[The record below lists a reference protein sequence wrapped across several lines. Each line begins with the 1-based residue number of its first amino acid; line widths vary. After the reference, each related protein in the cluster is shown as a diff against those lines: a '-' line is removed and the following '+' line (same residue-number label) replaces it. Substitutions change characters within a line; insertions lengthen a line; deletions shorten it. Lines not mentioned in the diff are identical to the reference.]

1 MSLPDWVKQTCEL
14 YGLSY
19 NDAIVS
25 KFTDNAITLNMLP
38 SLVDADWK
46 ELIPQVGVRTA
57 LRKAASDLNPE
68 GGSALQS
75 EINALRSKKDELQ
88 LQEEQQQQIADSYR
102 EQIQMAQGRLQA
114 KTTELLDCQSQ
125 ASLVMSQSTELD
137 TKTTSLAME
146 LESLKTQKVTMA
158 AEKAKV
164 EEERERAQM
173 EARALSNIA
182 AM

>member
-1 MSLPDWVKQTCEL
+1 MQ
-14 YGLSY
+14 
-19 NDAIVS
+19 
-25 KFTDNAITLNMLP
+25 
-38 SLVDADWK
+38 
-46 ELIPQVGVRTA
+46 
-57 LRKAASDLNPE
+57 
-68 GGSALQS
+68 
-75 EINALRSKKDELQ
+75 ALRSKKDELQ
-88 LQEEQQQQIADSYR
+88 LQEEQQQQIADRCHRVHPLTTHPPKSDFFPCSYR

-158 AEKAKV
+158 AEKTKV